1 MYIKTTKVPLGRVSR
16 EFSLQVRKLK
26 SFINDLL
33 LLILLFQRS
42 SGLGSSSMV
51 DPLKYS
57 STSLGLSS
65 PLSRREESSSSS
77 SVQTKSYSSSSS
89 AVDGGRPHHSS
100 HTDSVSRTTRSN
112 EVKSVC

>member
-42 SGLGSSSMV
+42 SGLGSSSIV

-65 PLSRREESSSSS
+65 PLSRRDESSSS

-100 HTDSVSRTTRSN
+100 HTDSESRTTRSIN
-112 EVKSVC
+112 